1 MLGLGKDP
9 VTAWAC
15 FCLFVCFVLFLL
27 VGARVRAWGWG
38 LGVGVGRL
46 VGAGERAWVGRLVAR
61 G

>member
-1 MLGLGKDP
+1 MGGE
-9 VTAWAC
+9 
-15 FCLFVCFVLFLL
+15 
-27 VGARVRAWGWG
+27 G